1 MSQKRPGMMLYFD
14 LLSALETLEPHEQG
28 TLLMALLHY
37 GMTGA
42 EPRFTDRTLV
52 FAWEILKK
60 RSDSDEERYDEKV
73 RQSKDAANRRWTAER
88 ERTASAPKK
97 QPVTHDPY
105 ADLDKYMK

>member
-42 EPRFTDRTLV
+42 EPRLTDRTLI

-73 RQSKDAANRRWTAER
+73 RQSKEAANRRWAAER
-88 ERTASAPKK
+88 ERTAPEPKK
-97 QPVTHDPY
+97 QSAARTHYDEVMNQF
-105 ADLDKYMK
+105 L